1 MLNREQILEG
11 ALLHMADYGL
21 SKAAFGQMCGIEP
34 RRMQKIFKG
43 DAIPNDEEIKT
54 IACMARL
61 GEPQLST
68 PKKAK
73 TKKQNESNGM
83 YLKGNQI
90 LDDFMRISGIDN
102 RTLAN
107 TMLVIIGWDTLV
119 KLGASHDVLDFLEE
133 VAKSE
138 CI

>member
-1 MLNREQILEG
+1 MLSREQVLEG
-11 ALLHMADYGL
+11 ALLHIKEYGL
-21 SKAAFGQMCGIEP
+21 TKAGFGTICGIP
-34 RRMQKIFKG
+34 ARRMQKIFKG
-43 DAIPNDEEIKT
+43 DTIPTDEEIRI

-61 GEPQLST
+61 GEPELST

-73 TKKQNESNGM
+73 AKKQNVSNGM

-90 LDDFMRISGIDN
+90 LDDFMRVSGIDN

-107 TMLVIIGWDTLV
+107 TMLVILGWDTLI
-119 KLGASHDVLDFLEE
+119 KLGASHEVLDFLEE